1 MSDETESSITRSGKR
16 YVVGI
21 TGASG
26 ALYAQRCIQ
35 VMLNRGHE
43 VHLAITPYGHR
54 LLKDELGYE
63 GVNLHA
69 LAGLPEGVEPKDHGL
84 HYHPTKDVG
93 AAIGSGSFRHDGM
106 AIIPCSSHTLNSV
119 AMGVGDTLVT
129 RAAAVALKERFRL
142 VIVHRESPLSHIDLE
157 SMLRLSAAGA
167 IIAPANP
174 GFYLLPTT
182 IGEIVDFV
190 VGRVLDLLDID
201 HDLNVRWEDHVGS

>member
-1 MSDETESSITRSGKR
+1 MSDASPIPSTPSGRR

-26 ALYAQRCIQ
+26 ALYAQRLIR
-35 VMLNRGHE
+35 LLLAGGHE

-54 LLKDELGYE
+54 LLKDELGHE

-69 LAGLPEGVEPKDHGL
+69 LGGLPEGSDPEAQRL
-84 HYHPTKDVG
+84 FHYPTRDVG

-106 AIIPCSSHTLNSV
+106 VVIPCSSHTLNSV

-129 RAAAVALKERFRL
+129 RAAAVALKERVKL
-142 VIVHRESPLSHIDLE
+142 ILVHRESPLSHIDLE
-157 SMLRLSAAGA
+157 SMLRLSTAGA

-174 GFYLLPTT
+174 GFYLLPTS
-182 IGEIVDFV
+182 IDEIVDFV
-190 VGRVLDLLDID
+190 VGRVLDLLGVA
-201 HDLNVRWEDHVGS
+201 HALNVRWEDHVGQ